1 MIDLNL
7 IKEYKIEL
15 ENTLIINNVICGG
28 FLFDS
33 EYSSQLQILIE
44 PKDKIDYIRGKTYK
58 KIKFILKDGSI
69 KTMNIFTLNAVDE
82 TYLIDNVNNIFSK
95 EHEPIN
101 KVKGMMCKCYLLT
114 FDKKDFYEGERYEW
128 IL

>member
-7 IKEYKIEL
+7 IKEYKIML

-58 KIKFILKDGSI
+58 KINFILKDGSI

-101 KVKGMMCKCYLLT
+101 KVKGMMYKCYLLT
-114 FDKKDFYEGERYEW
+114 FDKKRF
-128 IL
+128 L